1 MDIKVCGMKNHQN
14 MQEVAALKPAYM
26 GFIFY
31 PQSPRYV
38 NQPIAELPNTIQ
50 RVGVFVSDSIQS
62 VTAKVKLHKLNVLQL
77 HGEESASYISE
88 LKQALPKSIKI
99 WKVFAVRSAF
109 DFDLLTPFE
118 PLVDAFLFDTK
129 GPAPGGNGFAFDWNI
144 LKLYPST
151 TPVVISGGI
160 GLNHK
165 TQLQQLIATG
175 IPLLAIDVNSQFE
188 LEPGLKNY
196 KDLKTFFDYEL

>member
-1 MDIKVCGMKNHQN
+1 MDIKVCGMNNHQN
-14 MQEVAALKPAYM
+14 MEEVATLGPAYM

-31 PQSPRYV
+31 PESPRYLD
-38 NQPIAELPNTIQ
+38 QPIPKLSKSIK
-50 RVGVFVSDSIQS
+50 RVGVFVTDSIQS
-62 VTAKVKLHKLNVLQL
+62 ITAKVKQYNLNVVQL
-77 HGEESASYISE
+77 HGEESANYIKE
-88 LKQALPKSIKI
+88 LKQTLPKSTKI
-99 WKVFAVRSAF
+99 WKVFAVRSVF

-144 LKLYPST
+144 LSRYPST

-160 GLNHK
+160 GLDHK
-165 TQLQQLIATG
+165 IQLQQLIATG

-188 LEPGLKNY
+188 LEPGIKNY
-196 KDLKTFFDYEL
+196 KDLKTFFNYEL